1 MARLTTAASLLC
13 LRIVIISLSLAMPL
27 QAEVIKVPVSKQA
40 GDKQYIERPQRGLLK
55 EQVRAKF
62 GSPLSIVDPVGSPP
76 ISAWE
81 YADYKVFFEYD
92 RVLHSVIKHVAIPE

>member
-1 MARLTTAASLLC
+1 MARPTTAASVLSLC
-13 LRIVIISLSLAMPL
+13 IVMISLSLAMPL

-40 GDKQYIERPQRGLLK
+40 ENKQYIERPQRGMLK

-62 GSPLSIVDPVGSPP
+62 GSPLSVVDPVGTPP

-92 RVLHSVIKHVAIPE
+92 RVLHSVIKHIAISE